1 LARGQRRQAA
11 TVADVAGYSRL
22 RERHKSS
29 NPARLRR
36 QPVHRLESVLTRH
49 DRRMVKPTG
58 NGALIEIAGAEDA
71 PGAAAG
77 SVNEAA

>member
-1 LARGQRRQAA
+1 
-11 TVADVAGYSRL
+11 
-22 RERHKSS
+22 
-29 NPARLRR
+29 
-36 QPVHRLESVLTRH
+36 
-49 DRRMVKPTG
+49 MVKPTG